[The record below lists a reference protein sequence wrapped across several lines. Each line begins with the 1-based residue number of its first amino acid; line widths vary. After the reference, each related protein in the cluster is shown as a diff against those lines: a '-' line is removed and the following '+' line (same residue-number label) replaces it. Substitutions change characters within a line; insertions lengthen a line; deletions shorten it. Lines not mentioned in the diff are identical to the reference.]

1 MLKWEPFLPY
11 VKTYNKD
18 IYWQKLVQLI
28 SQGARQAECKQIMFC
43 STIVFI
49 LALQDYISSIKIRE
63 ADSEIQ
69 FVLIPALMSFQ
80 DITSKKRKL
89 DEPPQIA
96 VHPPCPLTSSSSFL
110 TAIKCWQFLHSNELL
125 KMDFSRIILTLP
137 LNNWL
142 NRFLMDFN
150 VFTGEMCESTF
161 SLIQENSS
169 IGQVEKNIR
178 FLSLTVNNNMSPQVF
193 DRILSIVSELPHVNG
208 SFINNLTKTQVN
220 SN

>member
-1 MLKWEPFLPY
+1 
-11 VKTYNKD
+11 
-18 IYWQKLVQLI
+18 
-28 SQGARQAECKQIMFC
+28 MFC

-49 LALQDYISSIKIRE
+49 LALQDYISSIKIRD

-69 FVLIPALMSFQ
+69 FVLIPALTSFQ
-80 DITSKKRKL
+80 DIPSKKRKL

-110 TAIKCWQFLHSNELL
+110 TAIKCWQFLHSNEQL

-142 NRFLMDFN
+142 NRFLMDLN
-150 VFTGEMCESTF
+150 VFTGEMYESAF
-161 SLIQENSS
+161 SSIENSS

-193 DRILSIVSELPHVNG
+193 DRILAIVTELPHVNG
-208 SFINNLTKTQVN
+208 SFINNLTKSQVQF
-220 SN
+220 